1 MLDYR
6 AKLKKKSEPQARFLN
21 PEIGNKFKCPD
32 SEMLSL
38 WQLPFT
44 LKEAARGSA
53 PENKVSYW
61 GTSLKID
68 NSEKEDPQQEHR
80 MIVTLREEK
89 KSWSEKQRHVTV
101 TLLTVIKQ

>member
-6 AKLKKKSEPQARFLN
+6 AKLKKKSESLARFLN
-21 PEIGNKFKCPD
+21 PEIGNKFKYPD

-44 LKEAARGSA
+44 LKGAARA

-68 NSEKEDPQQEHR
+68 NSEKEDP
-80 MIVTLREEK
+80 
-89 KSWSEKQRHVTV
+89 
-101 TLLTVIKQ
+101 